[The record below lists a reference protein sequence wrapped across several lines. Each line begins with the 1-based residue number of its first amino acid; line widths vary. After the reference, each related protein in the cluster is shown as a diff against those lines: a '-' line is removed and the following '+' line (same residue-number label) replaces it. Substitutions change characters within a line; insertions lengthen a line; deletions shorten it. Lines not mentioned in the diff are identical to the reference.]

1 MDVASP
7 QTLRLGP
14 IVPDGH
20 THQQTEVGMVMRLPP
35 GTELLEQTG
44 REPRQTLL
52 VPLAARHQG
61 SSKPLARRGG
71 TARSLADRIDGGQY
85 FIPSCPC

>member
-20 THQQTEVGMVMRLPP
+20 THQQTEVGMV
-35 GTELLEQTG
+35 TTDTG
-44 REPRQTLL
+44 HFAAPTDL
-52 VPLAARHQG
+52 VSVGR
-61 SSKPLARRGG
+61 
-71 TARSLADRIDGGQY
+71 
-85 FIPSCPC
+85 